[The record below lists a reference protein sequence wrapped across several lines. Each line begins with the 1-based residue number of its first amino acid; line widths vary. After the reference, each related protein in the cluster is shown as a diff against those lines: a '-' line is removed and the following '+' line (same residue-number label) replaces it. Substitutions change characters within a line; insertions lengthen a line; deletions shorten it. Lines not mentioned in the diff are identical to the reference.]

1 VIANAE
7 TNAPLKTA
15 LDAIVPHTTLLSA
28 FNKVVDLVGSTATY
42 DPTPYPATAVPTDI
56 NAMATFVSRTN
67 GYIMSNAADAYAV
80 KNLIANIDS
89 ISSATGT
96 PDGTLG
102 GTPHATNTISIGIQ
116 RAVAKAKATYSAT
129 AAATPVV
136 SGSPKT
142 DDGTGYIDAATLK
155 YAFTNVNRALYLF
168 QNLGYAA
175 VPSYTAGGALS
186 NYPKSPYYE
195 MSWTQNSNANNWPN
209 AYYNYATNSNL
220 ANLVAMEATTSS
232 TLPAYYLTENTQENT
247 GHPKGTDSDIA
258 IEGKFLPAAGYVTQG
273 PYAGSVSPY
282 NDTIKFVGNVFSV
295 PASRA
300 NTAPFVTASNDTL
313 YQVRGGRGTVSGIP
327 DSMFFSV
334 RNTAYQV
341 AYLINCANQGLT
353 SQLNNFNSA
362 QPEKL
367 PTGFVAP
374 NGANGTPILNMSYD
388 KSSGHYN
395 NNVAMVLAYYEGKCY
410 YRIVIKDDNTSPKVG
425 VKRNH
430 YYKFDITK
438 FKGIGEEQIDDLNY
452 PPEDPDEQGETYVT
466 ASLTIEAWRN
476 VSSSVIPE

>member
-28 FNKVVDLVGSTATY
+28 FNKVVDLVGSTPVY
-42 DPTPYPATAVPTDI
+42 NPANYAIAASLSAPTDI
-56 NAMATFVSRTN
+56 NAMATFVDGSVGK

-89 ISSATGT
+89 TSSATGT

-102 GTPHATNTISIGIQ
+102 GTPHATNTIAIGIQ
-116 RAVAKAKATYSAT
+116 RAVAKAKATYNTSAVGPNLT
-129 AAATPVV
+129 Q
-136 SGSPKT
+136 
-142 DDGTGYIDAATLK
+142 DGTGHIDGTTLK

-195 MSWTQNSNANNWPN
+195 TSWTQNSNETNWPKS
-209 AYYNYATNSNL
+209 YYNYVSNNNLGSLVSMSATGSG
-220 ANLVAMEATTSS
+220 T
-232 TLPAYYLTENTQENT
+232 AYYLTENTQENT

-273 PYAGSVSPY
+273 PYLNPPTDS
-282 NDTIKFVGNVFSV
+282 IKFVGNVFSV
-295 PASRA
+295 PAARA
-300 NTAPFVTASNDTL
+300 NTAPYSTPTGDTL

-327 DSMFFSV
+327 DSMFFNN
-334 RNTAYQV
+334 RLTAYQV

-353 SQLNNFNSA
+353 SQLNNFNST

-374 NGANGTPILNMSYD
+374 NGATGSPITSLSYD

-395 NNVAMVLAYYEGKCY
+395 NNVAMVLAYFEGKCY

-430 YYKFDITK
+430 YYNFDITA

-452 PPEDPDEQGETYVT
+452 PPTDPDEQGETYVT

-476 VSSSVIPE
+476 VGGNVIPE